1 MKIIYKNRYIND
13 NFEFENEMKKD
24 QKLKIN
30 LSLIYFSRCDYIK
43 I

>member
-13 NFEFENEMKKD
+13 NFKFENEMKKN
-24 QKLKIN
+24 QKSKMN
-30 LSLIYFSRCDYIK
+30 LSLIYFSRYNYIK